1 MLKPIIPF
9 SAFANIDLRVGKI
22 VAIEDVPQSE
32 KLYRLTVDFGS
43 EIGKKII
50 FAGIKKWY
58 SKQKLRNKKFIF
70 IANLEPRSMMGE
82 ESQGMMLAIDHQD
95 MPLLLP
101 VNKNAIE
108 GSPLR

>member
-9 SAFANIDLRVGKI
+9 PTFAALDLRIGKI
-22 VAIEDVPQSE
+22 LLVEEVPQSE
-32 KLYRLTVDFGS
+32 KLYRLTVDFGT

-58 SKQKLRNKKFIF
+58 SKSKLKNKKFVF
-70 IANLEPRSMMGE
+70 VANLEPRKMMGE
-82 ESQGMMLAIDHQD
+82 ESQGMMLAIDNQD

-101 VNKNAIE
+101 VNKNAVE
-108 GSPLR
+108 GSALG